1 LTIGRVVATATVVFL
16 CGFWVW
22 AFSPWAPDDNP
33 DRLEDRAFAEAA
45 EARCA
50 ATLDRIDAIPSAR
63 EADTPAERADQ
74 VEAGTLEVET
84 LVADL
89 GELATQVEIPA
100 ERELIADW
108 FVDWDHYI
116 ADRWS
121 HVETLRDADSA
132 TSDRDLAFV
141 LNPSPDGDVYT
152 ERLDGFARVNGMDS
166 CVIPGDV

>member
-1 LTIGRVVATATVVFL
+1 MSMVVL
-16 CGFWVW
+16 LGGFWIW

-33 DRLEDRAFAEAA
+33 DRLADREFAQSA

-63 EADTPAERADQ
+63 EADTPADRADQ
-74 VEAGTLEVET
+74 VEAGTLEVEA

-89 GELATQVEIPA
+89 GELATQVENPA

-108 FVDWDHYI
+108 LVDWDHYI
-116 ADRWS
+116 ADRWN
-121 HVETLRDADSA
+121 HVDTLRDADA
-132 TSDRDLAFV
+132 TTPDRDLAFV
-141 LNPSPDGDVYT
+141 LNPGPDGAVYT
-152 ERLDGFARVNGMDS
+152 ERLDGFARVNTMDS